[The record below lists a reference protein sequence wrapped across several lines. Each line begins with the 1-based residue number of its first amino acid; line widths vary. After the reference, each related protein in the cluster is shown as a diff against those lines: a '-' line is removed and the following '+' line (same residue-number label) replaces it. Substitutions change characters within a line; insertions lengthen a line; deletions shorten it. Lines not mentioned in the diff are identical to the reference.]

1 MSVFIKGTIT
11 AWYIQKPKIP
21 LSMVGESSHLWLG
34 TNCKI
39 WGSHTGGDAESSLLG
54 YIIMLISKYQYSET
68 SVTVNLCSTVS
79 HKTWTFQSGLNSV
92 TSSMILCTIKS
103 LIAMLATEYVPTK
116 MTGT

>member
-1 MSVFIKGTIT
+1 MPVFIKGTTT

-34 TNCKI
+34 RNCKI
-39 WGSHTGGDAESSLLG
+39 WGSQTDGDAESSLLG
-54 YIIMLISKYQYSET
+54 YVTMLISKYQCFET

-79 HKTWTFQSGLNSV
+79 HKTWTFQSGLISV
-92 TSSMILCTIKS
+92 TLSMVLCTIKS
-103 LIAMLATEYVPTK
+103 LIAILATEYVPTK